1 MDKVPHRLATDFDS
15 AREIFLPGQRAVNA
29 SKEEHFTLND
39 HCTDFVEASRDLSAM
54 LKALA
59 AFEED
64 PGRRFKIH
72 KRRAAALEEPLNAMS
87 RQMYLLVRI
96 SFVKTPIR
104 ILNSLFF
111 LQVCRQLM
119 FELAEIH
126 ESMMDAKLDGGGE
139 KGGVSYA
146 KVYFHYFWGDI
157 ESCQKNC
164 RSTPWWTVPCT
175 TSTSTCPH

>member
-1 MDKVPHRLATDFDS
+1 
-15 AREIFLPGQRAVNA
+15 
-29 SKEEHFTLND
+29 
-39 HCTDFVEASRDLSAM
+39 
-54 LKALA
+54 
-59 AFEED
+59 
-64 PGRRFKIH
+64 
-72 KRRAAALEEPLNAMS
+72 
-87 RQMYLLVRI
+87 
-96 SFVKTPIR
+96 
-104 ILNSLFF
+104 
-111 LQVCRQLM
+111 M

>member
-96 SFVKTPIR
+96 SSIKTPIR
-104 ILNSLFF
+104 ILNSLIFF
-111 LQVCRQLM
+111 AGLSAVNVRACRDPREHDGRKVGRGRREGWGQLRKGI
-119 FELAEIH
+119 FPLF
-126 ESMMDAKLDGGGE
+126 LGG
-139 KGGVSYA
+139 Y
-146 KVYFHYFWGDI
+146 
-157 ESCQKNC
+157 
-164 RSTPWWTVPCT
+164 
-175 TSTSTCPH
+175 